1 MKNRISIN
9 SVIINQYSIE
19 ICYLIEG
26 NCCKYF
32 NIEKG
37 NTFRIEYNENIERVP
52 KNIAVIPFIVNVLPI
67 VWLTDAIL
75 EVEELDRTFYNSINI
90 HNMLLIPNILYTI
103 QKSDLYLL
111 NHL

>member
-1 MKNRISIN
+1 MCIRDRNRISIN

-19 ICYLIEG
+19 VCSLIEG
-26 NCCKYF
+26 DCCQYF

-37 NTFRIEYNENIERVP
+37 NSFRREYNENIERVP

-75 EVEELDRTFYNSINI
+75 EVEELDRTFYNSINRFK
-90 HNMLLIPNILYTI
+90 
-103 QKSDLYLL
+103 QG
-111 NHL
+111 